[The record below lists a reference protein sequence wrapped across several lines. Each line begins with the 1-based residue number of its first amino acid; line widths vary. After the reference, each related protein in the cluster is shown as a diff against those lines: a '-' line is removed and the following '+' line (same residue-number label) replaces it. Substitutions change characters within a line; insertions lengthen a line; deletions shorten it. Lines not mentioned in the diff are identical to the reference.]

1 MKTYFELLYQFIND
15 IFSKFIQ
22 GLWSM
27 TKTYFMFVGISFG
40 IWMYACS
47 IDKGEDINILFLAN
61 TFFIYLVICKS
72 IYVLALLIKSDGS
85 KSSESSELSDPLQKD
100 SELETAK
107 QYHQEIE
114 TNPDIRERIC
124 IHEAGHAIM
133 FYVLGVNKIKVA
145 IDCAQPH
152 TKASISD
159 SPVMTIEVLRKEVM
173 VYYASIIAQRL
184 LDKESS
190 GFYGDNNSGADM
202 KGANSCLHSILL
214 IDNHELSLTGED
226 NQTKHEM
233 SRLSKELYKQTEE
246 ILIEH
251 IEELKELSR
260 VLMRNGYADGHD
272 IKKIFDDQQKRE
284 NVL

>member
-15 IFSKFIQ
+15 IISKFIQ

-27 TKTYFMFVGISFG
+27 TKAYFMFVGISFG

-47 IDKGEDINILFLAN
+47 IDEGEDINILFLAN

-72 IYVLALLIKSDGS
+72 IYVLALLI
-85 KSSESSELSDPLQKD
+85 SDPLQKN
-100 SELETAK
+100 SELETTK

-133 FYVLGVNKIKVA
+133 FYVLGFNKIHVL
-145 IDCAQPH
+145 IDVTQPH
-152 TKASISD
+152 TTASISD
-159 SPVMTIEVLRKEVM
+159 SSVITVEILRKRVKIC
-173 VYYASIIAQRL
+173 YASIAAQRL
-184 LDKESS
+184 LYKESS
-190 GFYGDNNSGADM
+190 GFYGENSSGADM
-202 KGANSCLHSILL
+202 KVANSCLHSILL
-214 IDNHELSLTGED
+214 IENHELSLTGED
-226 NQTKHEM
+226 KQTKHEM

>member
-1 MKTYFELLYQFIND
+1 MKTYYELLFEYLHDSFP
-15 IFSKFIQ
+15 KVMH
-22 GLWSM
+22 GLWSVA
-27 TKTYFMFVGISFG
+27 KTYFLFVGISFV
-40 IWMYACS
+40 IWMYAYS
-47 IDKGEDINILFLAN
+47 IDKGDDINILFLAN
-61 TFFIYLVICKS
+61 TFFLVTVICRL
-72 IYVLALLIKSDGS
+72 IYILIVLMNADDS
-85 KSSESSELSDPLQKD
+85 KSSDSSQSLQK
-100 SELETAK
+100 
-107 QYHQEIE
+107 
-114 TNPDIRERIC
+114 NPENVDIRERIC
-124 IHEAGHAIM
+124 VHEAGHAIM
-133 FYVLGVNKIKVA
+133 NYVLGVNKIKVA

-233 SRLSKELYKQTEE
+233 NRLSKELYEQTEE
-246 ILIEH
+246 ILKEH

-260 VLMRNGYADGHD
+260 FLMKKGYADEHD
-272 IKKIFDDQQKRE
+272 IKKIFNDYTKE
-284 NVL
+284 GKVL

>member
-1 MKTYFELLYQFIND
+1 MKKYFESLFEYLRDSFP
-15 IFSKFIQ
+15 KVMHE
-22 GLWSM
+22 LWSIA
-27 TKTYFMFVGISFG
+27 KTYFMFVGISFG

-47 IDKGEDINILFLAN
+47 IGKGGNINILFLAN
-61 TFFIYLVICKS
+61 IFFIYLVICKF
-72 IYVLALLIKSDGS
+72 IYAFALLMNADSS
-85 KSSESSELSDPLQKD
+85 KSSDSSQSLQKD

-107 QYHQEIE
+107 QYHPEIE

-133 FYVLGVNKIKVA
+133 FYVLGINKIHVL
-145 IDCAQPH
+145 IDVTQPH
-152 TKASISD
+152 TTASISD
-159 SPVMTIEVLRKEVM
+159 SSAMTIEVLRKEVM
-173 VYYASIIAQRL
+173 VCYASIIAQRL

-190 GFYGDNNSGADM
+190 GFYGENSSGADM
-202 KGANSCLHSILL
+202 KVANSCLHSILL
-214 IDNHELSLTGED
+214 IENHELSLTGED
-226 NQTKHEM
+226 KQTKHEM
-233 SRLSKELYKQTEE
+233 NRLSKELYEQTEE

>member
-1 MKTYFELLYQFIND
+1 MKTYIELLFEC
-15 IFSKFIQ
+15 
-22 GLWSM
+22 LHE
-27 TKTYFMFVGISFG
+27 SFPKVMRG

-47 IDKGEDINILFLAN
+47 IDIGEDINILSLAN
-61 TFFIYLVICKS
+61 TFFINLVICKFL
-72 IYVLALLIKSDGS
+72 YVFVVLMNADGS
-85 KSSESSELSDPLQKD
+85 KSSDSSQSLQKD

-107 QYHQEIE
+107 QYHPEIE
-114 TNPDIRERIC
+114 TNPDMRERIC
-124 IHEAGHAIM
+124 IHEAGYAIM
-133 FYVLGVNKIKVA
+133 FYVLGINKIHVL
-145 IDCAQPH
+145 IDVTQPH
-152 TKASISD
+152 TTASISD

-202 KGANSCLHSILL
+202 KGANSCLHNILL

-233 SRLSKELYKQTEE
+233 NRLSKELYEQTEE
-246 ILIEH
+246 ILKEH

-260 VLMRNGYADGHD
+260 FLMKKGYANEHD
-272 IKKIFDDQQKRE
+272 IRKIFDAKQKRG

>member
-1 MKTYFELLYQFIND
+1 MKKYFESLFEYLRDSFP
-15 IFSKFIQ
+15 KVMHE
-22 GLWSM
+22 LWSIA
-27 TKTYFMFVGISFG
+27 KTYFMFVGILFG

-47 IDKGEDINILFLAN
+47 IGKGGNINILFLAN
-61 TFFIYLVICKS
+61 IFFIYLVICKF
-72 IYVLALLIKSDGS
+72 IYVFALLMNADSS
-85 KSSESSELSDPLQKD
+85 KSSDSSQSLQKD

-107 QYHQEIE
+107 QYHPEIE
-114 TNPDIRERIC
+114 TNPDMRERIC

-133 FYVLGVNKIKVA
+133 FYVLGINKIHVL
-145 IDCAQPH
+145 IDVTQPH
-152 TKASISD
+152 TTASISD

-202 KGANSCLHSILL
+202 KFANSCLHSILL
-214 IDNHELSLTGED
+214 IENHELSLTGED
-226 NQTKHEM
+226 KQTKHEM
-233 SRLSKELYKQTEE
+233 NRLSKELYEQTEE

-260 VLMRNGYADGHD
+260 VLMRNGYADERD
-272 IKKIFDDQQKRE
+272 IKKIFNDYTKE
-284 NVL
+284 GKVL

>member
-15 IFSKFIQ
+15 IFSKFIK
-22 GLWSM
+22 GLCSM
-27 TKTYFMFVGISFG
+27 TKAYFMFVGISFG

-47 IDKGEDINILFLAN
+47 IDEGEDINILFLAN

-133 FYVLGVNKIKVA
+133 FYVLGFNKIHVL
-145 IDCAQPH
+145 IDVTQPH
-152 TKASISD
+152 TTASISD
-159 SPVMTIEVLRKEVM
+159 SSVITVEILRKRVKIC
-173 VYYASIIAQRL
+173 YASIAAQRL
-184 LDKESS
+184 LYKESS
-190 GFYGDNNSGADM
+190 GFYGENSSGADM
-202 KGANSCLHSILL
+202 KIANSCLHSILL
-214 IDNHELSLTGED
+214 IENHELSLTGED
-226 NQTKHEM
+226 KQTKHEM

>member
-1 MKTYFELLYQFIND
+1 MKKYFELLFECLHD
-15 IFSKFIQ
+15 SFPKVMH

-85 KSSESSELSDPLQKD
+85 KSSESSELSDSLQKD

-133 FYVLGVNKIKVA
+133 FYVLGFNKIHVL
-145 IDCAQPH
+145 IDVTQPH
-152 TKASISD
+152 TTASISD
-159 SPVMTIEVLRKEVM
+159 SSVITVEILRKRVIIC
-173 VYYASIIAQRL
+173 YASIAAQRL

-190 GFYGDNNSGADM
+190 GFYGENNSNADM
-202 KGANSCLHSILL
+202 NVANSCLHSILL
-214 IDNHELSLTGED
+214 IENHELSLTGED
-226 NQTKHEM
+226 KRTKHEM
-233 SRLSKELYKQTEE
+233 DRLSKELYEQTEE

>member
-1 MKTYFELLYQFIND
+1 MKTYYELLFEYLHDSFPKVMRGI
-15 IFSKFIQ
+15 
-22 GLWSM
+22 WSL
-27 TKTYFMFVGISFG
+27 TKTYCMFVGISFG

-47 IDKGEDINILFLAN
+47 IDIGEDINILSLAN
-61 TFFIYLVICKS
+61 TFFKCLVICKS
-72 IYVLALLIKSDGS
+72 IYVFVLLMNADSS
-85 KSSESSELSDPLQKD
+85 KSSDSSQS
-100 SELETAK
+100 
-107 QYHQEIE
+107 IE
-114 TNPDIRERIC
+114 TNPDMRERIC
-124 IHEAGHAIM
+124 VHEAGHAIM
-133 FYVLGVNKIKVA
+133 NYVLGFNKIKVA

-202 KGANSCLHSILL
+202 KGANSCLHNILL

-233 SRLSKELYKQTEE
+233 NRLSKELYEQTEE
-246 ILIEH
+246 ILKEH

-260 VLMRNGYADGHD
+260 FLMKKGYANEHD
-272 IKKIFDDQQKRE
+272 IRKIFDAKQKRG

>member
-1 MKTYFELLYQFIND
+1 MKTYYELLFEYLHDSFPKVMRGI
-15 IFSKFIQ
+15 
-22 GLWSM
+22 WSL
-27 TKTYFMFVGISFG
+27 TKTYCMFVGISFG

-47 IDKGEDINILFLAN
+47 IDIGEDINILSLAN
-61 TFFIYLVICKS
+61 TFFINLVICKLL
-72 IYVLALLIKSDGS
+72 YVFVVLMNADGS
-85 KSSESSELSDPLQKD
+85 KSSDSSQSLQKD

-107 QYHQEIE
+107 QYHQEIDI
-114 TNPDIRERIC
+114 NPDIRERIC

-133 FYVLGVNKIKVA
+133 FYVLGINKIHVL
-145 IDCAQPH
+145 IDVTQPH
-152 TKASISD
+152 TTASISD

-202 KGANSCLHSILL
+202 KGANSCLHNILL

-233 SRLSKELYKQTEE
+233 NRLSKELYEQTEE
-246 ILIEH
+246 ILKEH